1 MVSCRMLCV
10 AAMSTVTV
18 CPFTI
23 GVPVLHRV
31 AVLPSSIR
39 DGTSVVLDT
48 EALATQPVR
57 GRSVGPPPPTEPLV
71 YALNSAMDHHDDELP
86 VWVTLMYLAFCAGKV
101 TVTNAAVPAPVA
113 TGEPQLTPS
122 VDRFTW
128 YPWA

>member
-1 MVSCRMLCV
+1 MVSCRMLFT

-39 DGTSVVLDT
+39 AGTSVVLETDA
-48 EALATQPVR
+48 EATQPVR
-57 GRSVGPPPPTEPLV
+57 GSTVGPPPPPVEPLV
-71 YALNSAMDHHDDELP
+71 YALNSAMDHHDEDEP
-86 VWVTLMYLAFCAGKV
+86 VWVTLMYRAFCAGNA
-101 TVTNAAVPAPVA
+101 TVTSAEVPAPVA

-122 VDRFTW
+122 LDRFT
-128 YPWA
+128 